1 MTRRDPEYPT
11 YEFTIPATVEAVP
24 TARRR
29 VVTLVRRLGISL
41 PDDLLDTVELL
52 ASEVIANA
60 VLCSG
65 DTCSV
70 SVTHSLKCVRVEV
83 TDTNPLLPTVSEAG
97 PDDES
102 GRGLLLVDTL
112 ADDWG
117 TEPKS
122 SGKTTWF
129 ELKAQPSPT
138 CPNDNSPITEASE
151 GSRCDRT
158 SAAGAPAFHGWPPLV
173 RYPLHSF

>member
-1 MTRRDPEYPT
+1 MTRRDPQQPT
-11 YEFTIPATVEAVP
+11 YEFTIPAIIEAVP
-24 TARRR
+24 TARRC

-41 PDDLLDTVELL
+41 SDDLLDTVELL

-60 VLCSG
+60 VLYSG
-65 DTCSV
+65 ATCNV
-70 SVTHSLKCVRVEV
+70 SVTRSLKCVRVEV

-112 ADDWG
+112 ADAWG
-117 TEPKS
+117 TEPNS

-129 ELKAQPSPT
+129 ELRAQHSPT
-138 CPNDNSPITEASE
+138 CPNSNSPINEASE

-158 SAAGAPAFHGWPPLV
+158 SATGEPALHGWPPLV
-173 RYPLHSF
+173 RYPLHSS